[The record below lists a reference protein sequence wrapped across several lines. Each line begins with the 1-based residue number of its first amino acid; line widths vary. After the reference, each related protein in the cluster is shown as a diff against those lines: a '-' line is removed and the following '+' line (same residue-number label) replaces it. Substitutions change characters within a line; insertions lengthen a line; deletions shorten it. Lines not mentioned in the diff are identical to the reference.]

1 MNNCNMNTNCKA
13 WFYSPDGSYY
23 LGPVDEQK
31 MKTLIQ
37 EGTVTRNHLVWNS
50 SMNGWEKIENTVLA
64 IFFGSISGFA
74 SASSNAIGDES
85 SIEEENEGGEDFQ
98 NQSGPSGDSA
108 LIKTAKLIN
117 RLEKRSKN
125 ENDDYNLVEKFK
137 KHARSLQDQNK
148 DENPE
153 TIDNDLAEKFEQIEI
168 YKKQFF
174 SEKNYSNPDSS
185 NNPEIASDIH
195 DDIPEVPDDIPDV
208 PDDIPDVPDDIPDV
222 PDDIPDVPDD
232 IPDVPDDIP
241 EVPDDIPDVPDDIP
255 DESEDTDCDDTISED
270 DDDGIL
276 GNVFDFL
283 SE

>member
-98 NQSGPSGDSA
+98 NQSGPSWDSA
-108 LIKTAKLIN
+108 LTKNIKTAKLIN

-208 PDDIPDVPDDIPDV
+208 PDDIPDVPDDIPD
-222 PDDIPDVPDD
+222 
-232 IPDVPDDIP
+232 
-241 EVPDDIPDVPDDIP
+241 
-255 DESEDTDCDDTISED
+255 ESEDTDCDDTISED

-276 GNVFDFL
+276 GNIFDFL

>member
-98 NQSGPSGDSA
+98 NQSGPSWDSA
-108 LIKTAKLIN
+108 LTKNIKTAKLIN

-137 KHARSLQDQNK
+137 KHARSLQDQNN

-208 PDDIPDVPDDIPDV
+208 PDDIPDVPDDIPD
-222 PDDIPDVPDD
+222 
-232 IPDVPDDIP
+232 
-241 EVPDDIPDVPDDIP
+241 
-255 DESEDTDCDDTISED
+255 ESEDTDCDDTISED

>member
-1 MNNCNMNTNCKA
+1 MNTNCKA

-98 NQSGPSGDSA
+98 NQSGPSWDSA
-108 LIKTAKLIN
+108 LTKNIKTAKLIN

-137 KHARSLQDQNK
+137 KHARSLQDQNN

-232 IPDVPDDIP
+232 IPD
-241 EVPDDIPDVPDDIP
+241 
-255 DESEDTDCDDTISED
+255 ESEDTDCDDTISED

>member
-1 MNNCNMNTNCKA
+1 
-13 WFYSPDGSYY
+13 
-23 LGPVDEQK
+23 

-74 SASSNAIGDES
+74 SASFASASSNAIGDES

-108 LIKTAKLIN
+108 LTKNIKTAKLIN

-137 KHARSLQDQNK
+137 KHARSLQDQNN

-153 TIDNDLAEKFEQIEI
+153 TLDNDLAEKFEQYEI

-241 EVPDDIPDVPDDIP
+241 DVPDDIP

-276 GNVFDFL
+276 GNIFGFL
-283 SE
+283 SDE